1 MVHRQLHTLHVYYF
15 EWYVL
20 ELLYVIIQTR
30 EKKSE
35 NTENNVLY
43 QAILYMLG
51 DGRLPSYYPVSY
63 THLTL
68 PTNSLV

>member
-51 DGRLPSYYPVSY
+51 DGRLPSYYLCRLIFFY
-63 THLTL
+63 YKNLL
-68 PTNSLV
+68 NF